1 MQLRKTLQFLYQA
14 ITSGLAAVFVL
25 FLISPEL
32 LQRPSIAAI
41 GMPRTPAA
49 APMGSSTLSAAH
61 GPVSYATAVARA
73 APAVVNISASK
84 IVAEAGE
91 PFSVEPEYERFYQ
104 DPFLSPGTHR
114 EPSLGSGVI
123 VSKNGHVLTN
133 HHVVEGAEVIR
144 VLLQDQREAIAQIVG
159 TDPDTDLAVLKVD
172 LPDVPTISLEPINYP
187 QVGDVVLAIG
197 NPFGMGQTV
206 TQGIV
211 SATGRRGLGI
221 NTFEDFIQTDAAI
234 NPGNSGGALIN
245 PYGQVVGINSAVYA
259 RAGGQG
265 IGFAI
270 PADVARHVMEQILEH
285 GYVARGWLGVEVQ
298 ELPPASAQT
307 FTLESTTGVVVSR
320 VMRHSPGHFA
330 GLQPGDVVTHVNQ
343 HPVADRQAAVN
354 AIARVPPGN
363 QVALRVVRGG
373 RAKNMQATVSQRPT
387 EPPP

>member
-1 MQLRKTLQFLYQA
+1 MQLRRTLHFVYQA

-41 GMPRTPAA
+41 GIAAPPAA
-49 APMGSSTLSAAH
+49 VPPGDSVRSAH

-73 APAVVNISASK
+73 APAVVNISASR
-84 IVAEAGE
+84 IVPE
-91 PFSVEPEYERFYQ
+91 PGQPYSGEPEYERLYQ
-104 DPFLSPGTHR
+104 DPFWSPGAHR
-114 EPSLGSGVI
+114 KPSLGSGVI

-133 HHVVEGAEVIR
+133 HHVVEDAEVIR
-144 VLLQDQREAIAQIVG
+144 VLLQDHREAVAQIVG
-159 TDPDTDLAVLKVD
+159 ADPDTDLAILKID
-172 LPDVPTISLEPINYP
+172 LPDVPTMSLETINYP

-211 SATGRRGLGI
+211 SAIGRRGLGI

-234 NPGNSGGALIN
+234 NPGNSGGALID
-245 PYGQVVGINSAVYA
+245 PYGQVLGINSAVYSP
-259 RAGGQG
+259 AGGQG

-270 PADVARHVMEQILEH
+270 PADIARHVMEQILEQ

-298 ELPPASAQT
+298 ELPPSSAPAVPVD
-307 FTLESTTGVVVSR
+307 STTGVVVSR
-320 VMRHSPGHFA
+320 VLRHSPGHFA

-343 HPVADRQAAVN
+343 HPVADRHAVIN

-373 RAKNMQATVSQRPT
+373 RAKNVQATVSQRPT
-387 EPPP
+387 APLAP